1 MVGGMSRVIQDVPPF
16 VIVEGNPCRVR
27 GLNSVGLRRAGL
39 SLEGRRALKRAF
51 RLLYRSGLN
60 TSQALRAIR
69 SELPGDDHVHQL
81 VAFVESSKR
90 GTTAAA
96 PDDDGSEDE

>member
-1 MVGGMSRVIQDVPPF
+1 MVGGMSRVIKDVPPF
-16 VIVEGNPCRVR
+16 VIAEGNPCRVR

-39 SLEGRRALKRAF
+39 PLEARRVLKRAF

-60 TSQALRAIR
+60 TSQALASIR
-69 SELPGDDHVHQL
+69 SELPPDENVDRL
-81 VAFVESSKR
+81 VAFIESSKR

-96 PDDDGSEDE
+96 SRDEATEDE